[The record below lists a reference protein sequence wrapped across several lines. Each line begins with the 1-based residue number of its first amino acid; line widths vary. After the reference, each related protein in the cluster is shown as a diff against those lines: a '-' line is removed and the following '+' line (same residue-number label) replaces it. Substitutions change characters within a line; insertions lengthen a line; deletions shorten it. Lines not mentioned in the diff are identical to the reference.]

1 MLERARNKVPKK
13 PRLGG
18 SLRTGISWR
27 KGAGHEGRECGDA
40 TEFEPNE
47 RTEGGRAGIAGRNKD
62 PTAYGQSVDMG
73 LKIVSQ
79 ELFQSAMMKRRLAAF
94 LKLSSNV
101 RENSAL

>member
-27 KGAGHEGRECGDA
+27 EGTDHEGRECVDA

-47 RTEGGRAGIAGRNKD
+47 RTEGGRAGIAGRNED
-62 PTAYGQSVDMG
+62 PTAYGQSVDIV
-73 LKIVSQ
+73 LKIAGRVKYD
-79 ELFQSAMMKRRLAAF
+79 LIR
-94 LKLSSNV
+94 
-101 RENSAL
+101 